1 MRKQKCSRLVSD
13 KTTRWSLSMLMLLL
27 YVFIIYQMNV
37 KRKNLLVYYDLVSCG
52 EDNRK
57 KNKTLSDL
65 ICPHLVLLSIAAL
78 CSAVPHLL

>member
-37 KRKNLLVYYDLVSCG
+37 KRKNLLVYYDLVSCA

-57 KNKTLSDL
+57 KK
-65 ICPHLVLLSIAAL
+65 
-78 CSAVPHLL
+78 